1 MVSEAQKEATK
12 KYRAENPLKKT
23 YWDRKG
29 QARGFITVNLKRNTK
44 LAKAIN
50 ENRLQ
55 YISDLKELHSDI
67 EQRLKELKQ

>member
-29 QARGFITVNLKRNTK
+29 QARGFITVDLKRNTK
-44 LAKAIN
+44 LAQAIN
-50 ENRLQ
+50 ENRIQ
-55 YISDLKELHSDI
+55 YINDLKELQGDI
-67 EQRLKELKQ
+67 QQRLKDLQQ

>member
-29 QARGFITVNLKRNTK
+29 QARGFITVDLKRNTK
-44 LAKAIN
+44 LAQAIN
-50 ENRLQ
+50 ENRIQ
-55 YISDLKELHSDI
+55 YIKDLKELRNDI
-67 EQRLKELKQ
+67 DQRLKDLQQ